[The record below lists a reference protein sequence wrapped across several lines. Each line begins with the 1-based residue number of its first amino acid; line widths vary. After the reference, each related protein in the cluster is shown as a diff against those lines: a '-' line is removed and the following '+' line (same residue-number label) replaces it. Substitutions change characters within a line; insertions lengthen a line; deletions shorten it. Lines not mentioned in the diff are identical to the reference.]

1 MKTLLTSLCWARY
14 SATAKRTK
22 IAFTLIE
29 LLVVIAII
37 AILAAILFPVFAR
50 ARENARRASCQSNL
64 KQIGLGIM
72 QYTQDYDEQ
81 MPARIILSTPNATW
95 KDLVQPYLKS
105 TQIFA
110 CPSNPIAKEVTF
122 QSSTGAP
129 AGYSPNSNQ
138 SLAVF
143 GNTGAYTIASFQ
155 YPSTT
160 LAVFETTFVNSDFD
174 ITSTYFATTNQ
185 SGGSVP
191 NKGASMFTGIYNGH
205 LSMGNYLFVDGHVK
219 AMKPLQTISAAMG
232 GSGNVNMWANNNT
245 DFTSTVPKDIL
256 TKATNYYN

>member
-1 MKTLLTSLCWARY
+1 MTRKTRL
-14 SATAKRTK
+14 
-22 IAFTLIE
+22 AFTLIE

-37 AILAAILFPVFAR
+37 AILAAILFPAFAR

-81 MPARIILSTPNATW
+81 MPARIILSNPNLIW
-95 KDLVQPYLKS
+95 KDLIQPYVKS
-105 TQIFA
+105 TQLFA
-110 CPSNPIAKEVTF
+110 CPSNPIATFGTF
-122 QSSTGAP
+122 QSTVNAP

-160 LAVFETTFVNSDFD
+160 LAVCETTFVNSDFD
-174 ITSTYFATTNQ
+174 ITSSYFAVINQ
-185 SGGSVP
+185 TGGSVP
-191 NKGASMFTGIYNGH
+191 NKGNSLFTGIYNGH

-232 GSGNVNMWANNNT
+232 GSGAVNMWANNNT
-245 DFTSTVPKDIL
+245 DFTGTPATTAKDIL